1 MNAIKQNQQ
10 GHEEW
15 LNLREGCLYLRISV
29 PTGRRWIKRGI
40 LKPKRTPT
48 GAYRLKRSELDAL
61 LD

>member
-1 MNAIKQNQQ
+1 MNPNKQNQQ
-10 GHEEW
+10 EQEW

-48 GAYRLKRSELDAL
+48 GAYRLKRSELDEL
-61 LD
+61 LG